1 MSRAARLLDL
11 LQALRRRRVP
21 VSGAELAE
29 ELGVSLRTI
38 YRDIATL
45 QAQGADISGEAGL
58 GYRLQPGFTLPPL
71 MLNHDEV
78 EALML
83 GMAWV
88 ADRGDGGLQSAA
100 RDVLAK
106 VEAVLPAEL
115 RSELGDASML
125 VGPGSWATHDD
136 VVYSRLRTAIRGQ
149 RRLALNYRDQHGSA
163 TRRVV
168 WPCAVALFDHARIVA
183 AWCELRGSFRHF
195 RVDRIVEVE
204 VLAERFPRPRSELLR
219 AWREA
224 RRELGMAERADE
236 ERHGG
241 PADRN

>member
-21 VSGAELAE
+21 VSGAELAA

-58 GYRLQPGFTLPPL
+58 GYLLHPGFTLPPL
-71 MLNHDEV
+71 MLTHDEV

-88 ADRGDGGLQSAA
+88 ADRGDGGLQAAA

-125 VGPGSWATHDD
+125 VGPGTWATHDD
-136 VVYSRLRTAIRGQ
+136 VVYTRLRTAIRGQ
-149 RRLALNYRDQHGSA
+149 RRLALAYRDQQGAA
-163 TRRVV
+163 TRRIV
-168 WPCAVALFDHARIVA
+168 WPCAVALFDQMRIVV

-204 VLAERFPRPRSELLR
+204 VLVERYPRTRSALLQEWR
-219 AWREA
+219 A
-224 RRELGMAERADE
+224 GMAAEGRGRRTD
-236 ERHGG
+236 